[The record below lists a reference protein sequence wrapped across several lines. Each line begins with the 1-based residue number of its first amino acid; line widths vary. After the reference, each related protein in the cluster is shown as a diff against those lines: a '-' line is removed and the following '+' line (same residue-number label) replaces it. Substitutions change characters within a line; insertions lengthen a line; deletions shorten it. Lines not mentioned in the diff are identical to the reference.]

1 MEISLNNSLN
11 KVVTAAE
18 KKVLADEKASLL
30 MEIRQVKND
39 LQHAYS
45 NFDYFADSLMVDYYT
60 YQIKAY
66 EAKFEFLLKKAKE
79 LNVCEI

>member
-11 KVVTAAE
+11 KVVSTAE
-18 KKVLADEKASLL
+18 KKTLADERASLL
-30 MEIRQVKND
+30 LEIRQVKND
-39 LQHAYS
+39 LQDAYS